1 MGRNKRPKPKGT
13 QQGKALSPVKKEQIR
28 QTYMLTSSKR
38 ETARMCAVSEKSVYN
53 VVNEPEEPET
63 IKARQ
68 RSATMLA
75 GKVHAKTDQILD
87 HITEAD
93 FQSGYLKDID
103 GDLVFDRQ
111 GRPIWMGPTLNQKVL
126 SAAILTDKLPVLD
139 NYRKQLD
146 GVGEIGSLPAPETL
160 QALVGSI
167 KGRLKSLR
175 MIDVQFDNTNADA
188 AKKAQDLLD
197 RAQREIDTDQK
208 IEEAS
213 FVTLDDLDNPRQ
225 EHEVP
230 YTHPE
235 GLRVVDNE
243 GSQT

>member
-1 MGRNKRPKPKGT
+1 MGRKKLPKPRGT
-13 QQGKALSPVKKEQIR
+13 QQGKQLSPVKKEQIR
-28 QTYMLTSSKR
+28 QTFMLTSNKR
-38 ETARMCAVSEKSVYN
+38 ETARLCAVSEKSVYN

-87 HITEAD
+87 HITEND

-139 NYRKQLD
+139 SYRKQMDD
-146 GVGEIGSLPAPETL
+146 GGDIAALPAPETIS
-160 QALVGSI
+160 ALVDSI
-167 KGRLKSLR
+167 KGRIKSLR
-175 MIDVQFDNTNADA
+175 MVDVQFDNTNSDA
-188 AKKAQDLLD
+188 VKKAQDLLD
-197 RAQREIDTDQK
+197 RAQNEIDTNQK
-208 IEEAS
+208 IEDAS
-213 FVTLDDLDNPRQ
+213 YVTLDDLDNPGHGDG
-225 EHEVP
+225 E
-230 YTHPE
+230 T
-235 GLRVVDNE
+235 
-243 GSQT
+243 